1 MNSFHKFIMIPK
13 TLFDKFSSWIKEL
26 SFTMLF
32 IVLKLSLV
40 NIFRNP
46 DQFSMPVFKT
56 FLKHTFI
63 YFILSSQNSMTMILI
78 VFELSHILVFLFFET
93 QFAFLFISLLKLSL
107 KFIEF
112 IWFKSFSVL
121 NIVLKLSFVNWV
133 SLNIYPFSISKTIFK
148 LSFKVIAICMNQS
161 TIA

>member
-1 MNSFHKFIMIPK
+1 
-13 TLFDKFSSWIKEL
+13 
-26 SFTMLF
+26 MLF

-56 FLKHTFI
+56 FLKRTFI
-63 YFILSSQNSMTMILI
+63 YFVLSSQNSMTMILI
-78 VFELSHILVFLFFET
+78 VFKLSHILVFLFLEA

-112 IWFKSFSVL
+112 I
-121 NIVLKLSFVNWV
+121 
-133 SLNIYPFSISKTIFK
+133 
-148 LSFKVIAICMNQS
+148 
-161 TIA
+161 